1 MTERFEQLHRT
12 CELFRKL
19 RGTYVA
25 RTAKHM
31 LRKMRV
37 HRLALATA
45 AAIVALAFE
54 LAAATLGGAL
64 PAPLPLFPVD
74 NWWNLDVSTA
84 PVDSASNAYI
94 TFINNGGTRRL
105 HPDFGGEASPGS
117 VSIYGFPY
125 VVVDGTQ
132 AKRAVQ
138 FQYSD
143 ESDGVTTPPIRAFPS
158 TRSLMKR
165 SRRRTGLKAASPATS
180 IGAHRPIAIC

>member
-12 CELFRKL
+12 CELLRKL

-31 LRKMRV
+31 LRKKRV

-45 AAIVALAFE
+45 AAIVVLAIE

-74 NWWNLDVSTA
+74 NWWNVDVSSA

-94 TFINNGGTRRL
+94 TSSTTAAHDGCILT
-105 HPDFGGEASPGS
+105 S
-117 VSIYGFPY
+117 VARP
-125 VVVDGTQ
+125 
-132 AKRAVQ
+132 
-138 FQYSD
+138 
-143 ESDGVTTPPIRAFPS
+143 
-158 TRSLMKR
+158 
-165 SRRRTGLKAASPATS
+165 
-180 IGAHRPIAIC
+180 HRVA